1 MKIEYLETFILL
13 SEVKSFSKLALDLG
27 ISQSTLS
34 HRITELEK
42 EFGQIRFI
50 NRTTRKFELTEEGQ
64 IFLEYAKKIVNLYKE
79 CKTELS
85 ELSGI
90 VGEDIIISASTLPGS
105 HILPKYIARFR
116 KNHPNA
122 NFKIFIN
129 NSRKSLKL
137 ISEKQVDFA
146 GIGSFMGYKKENFDI
161 IKIGEDQLKFICSPN
176 HDLIINGKKIISFQD
191 ILKYP
196 FIIREKGSGTRNI
209 FEQQF
214 SEYNKLNIELEMD
227 DNDSIISAVSESNYI
242 SVLSEF
248 IAKKAENA
256 GLIKQLEIKEYPI
269 IAKRDIYFIK
279 PKNKKISKLKK
290 DFWKSLIKIYNS
302 Y

>member
-256 GLIKQLEIKEYPI
+256 GLIKQLEIKEYPT

-279 PKNKKISKLKK
+279 PKDKKISKLKK
-290 DFWKSLIKIYNS
+290 DFWESLIKI
-302 Y
+302 